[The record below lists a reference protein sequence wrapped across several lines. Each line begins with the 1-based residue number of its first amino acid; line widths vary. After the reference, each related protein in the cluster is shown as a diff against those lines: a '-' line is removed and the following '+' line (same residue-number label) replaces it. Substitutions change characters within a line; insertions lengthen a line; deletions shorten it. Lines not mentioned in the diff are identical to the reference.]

1 VSYEKSALTA
11 LFSGLSKDC
20 AGQPGKRGLRAPVRR
35 SPEWGSFGV
44 TNQARAMDVPGP
56 PMVANTTH
64 RYPDYLPLSAK
75 YKLMG
80 STGNA
85 SLLREEFMLDVKS
98 LLLTLLS
105 SSWGVVTVVLIA
117 VVIYRGILSTKED
130 DQIFI
135 EASEQ
140 HYYDEQQ
147 AIIARMSRLKGPI
160 IALSVVSGV
169 LFLTTL
175 GVWIY
180 QGYSSF

>member
-1 VSYEKSALTA
+1 MEDT
-11 LFSGLSKDC
+11 GC
-20 AGQPGKRGLRAPVRR
+20 ATP
-35 SPEWGSFGV
+35 
-44 TNQARAMDVPGP
+44 
-56 PMVANTTH
+56 
-64 RYPDYLPLSAK
+64 
-75 YKLMG
+75 
-80 STGNA
+80 
-85 SLLREEFMLDVKS
+85 LREEFMFDVKS

-117 VVIYRGILSTKED
+117 VVVYRGILSTKED

-160 IALSVVSGV
+160 IALSVVSAA